1 MNNDISRER
10 EINATPAAPEDLE
23 VGTRN
28 LALAAESAARAG
40 IDLQR
45 FMAAAYGAYLDAN
58 PALRQQLESQQL
70 LEELDELRRR
80 GRLAQA

>member
-10 EINATPAAPEDLE
+10 EIDATTAPPEDLE
-23 VGTRN
+23 SGTRN

-40 IDLQR
+40 MDLQH
-45 FMAAAYGAYLDAN
+45 FMAAAYGAFLEAN
-58 PALRQQLESQQL
+58 PTLRQQLESQQL
-70 LEELDELRRR
+70 LEQLEELRRR